1 MVRTGNI
8 QEDQMAYRYSA
19 RVAGIA
25 VVAAV
30 IPLALAACSSSS
42 SSSTPAAASS
52 AAGGAS
58 SSSPAAAAGKN
69 YNLELVVGTKS
80 DDFYVTMECGAQAEA
95 KALGVNLTVTG
106 PADFSA
112 SEQAPILNAVAASKP
127 DALIVAPT
135 DVKALNPELSRIAS
149 EGVKVVFVDTTT
161 SDPSIAVSH
170 ITSDN
175 TGGGKLAADSLAS
188 QIGGKGTVAVINVN
202 PGISTTDARIAG
214 FNAEMKAKYPNITVL
229 PVQYDNDSSSTAAS
243 QVEADIA
250 AHPNLSGV
258 FATNVLSAQGAAT
271 GVQHAGASGKVKVA
285 TFDAEPQQIT
295 ALKSN
300 TIQLAVAQSPYL
312 EGQDGVEQAVNAL
325 SGKTVTDNIGTPLV
339 AITQQ
344 NVNSASV
351 QKNIYVSSC

>member
-1 MVRTGNI
+1 
-8 QEDQMAYRYSA
+8 MAHRKSV

-25 VVAAV
+25 VAAV
-30 IPLALAACSSSS
+30 IPMALAACSSGSS
-42 SSSTPAAASS
+42 SSSSSSATSSSAPSTAASS
-52 AAGGAS
+52 AA
-58 SSSPAAAAGKN
+58 AAGKS
-69 YNLELVVGTKS
+69 YNVELVVGTKS
-80 DDFYVTMECGAQAEA
+80 DDFYVTMECGAMAEA
-95 KALGVNLTVTG
+95 KTLGVNLTVTG

-112 SEQAPILNAVAASKP
+112 PEQAPILNAVAASKP

-135 DVKALNPELSRIAS
+135 DTKALNPELTRIEN
-149 EGVKVVFVDTTT
+149 EGVKLVFVDTTT
-161 SDPSIAVSH
+161 TDPSVAVSH

-175 TGGGKLAADSLAS
+175 TGGGKLAADSLAA

-214 FNAEMKAKYPNITVL
+214 FTAEMKAKYPNITVL
-229 PVQYDNDSSSTAAS
+229 GTQYDNDSSATAAS
-243 QVEADIA
+243 QVEADIT

-271 GVQHAGASGKVKVA
+271 GIQHAGAAGKVKVA

-300 TIQLAVAQSPYL
+300 TIQLAIAQSPYL

-325 SGKTVTDNIGTPLV
+325 SGKPVSANIGTPLV

-351 QKNIYVSSC
+351 QKNIYVASC

>member
-1 MVRTGNI
+1 MVTAPSRASRTV
-8 QEDQMAYRYSA
+8 YSGA
-19 RVAGIA
+19 GPRSLLGRVANE
-25 VVAAV
+25 
-30 IPLALAACSSSS
+30 LR
-42 SSSTPAAASS
+42 
-52 AAGGAS
+52 AGPRRRTARH
-58 SSSPAAAAGKN
+58 
-69 YNLELVVGTKS
+69 YLQLVVGTKG

-95 KALGVNLTVTG
+95 KALGVSLTVTG

-135 DVKALNPELSRIAS
+135 DTKALNPELSRIAN

-161 SDPSIAVSH
+161 TDPSVAVSH

-175 TGGGKLAADSLAS
+175 TGGGKLAADSLATE
-188 QIGGKGTVAVINVN
+188 IGGKGTVAVINVN

-214 FNAEMKAKYPNITVL
+214 FNAEMKARYPDITVL
-229 PVQYDNDSSSTAAS
+229 ATQYDNDSSATAAS

-250 AHPNLSGV
+250 AHPDLAGV

-271 GVQHAGASGKVKVA
+271 GVQHAGKSGKVKVA
-285 TFDAEPQQIT
+285 TFDAEPQQVT

-300 TIQLAVAQSPYL
+300 TIQLAVAQSPYQ
-312 EGQDGVEQAVNAL
+312 EGQLGVEQAVNAL
-325 SGKTVTDNIGTPLV
+325 SGKAVTADIGTPLV
-339 AITQQ
+339 AITQK
-344 NVNSASV
+344 NVDSPSV

>member
-1 MVRTGNI
+1 MS
-8 QEDQMAYRYSA
+8 YRKSA
-19 RVAGIA
+19 RVVGIT
-25 VVAAV
+25 VAAV
-30 IPLALAACSSSS
+30 IPIALAACSSSS
-42 SSSTPAAASS
+42 SSSSATTGGSS
-52 AAGGAS
+52 TSSS
-58 SSSPAAAAGKN
+58 SSSPAAAGKN

-80 DDFYVTMECGAQAEA
+80 DDFYVTMECGAMAEA
-95 KALGVNLTVTG
+95 KALGVTLTVNG

-135 DVKALNPELSRIAS
+135 DTKALNPELSRISAA
-149 EGVKVVFVDTTT
+149 GTKLVFVDTTT
-161 SDPSIAVSH
+161 TDPSVAVSH

-175 TGGGKLAADSLAS
+175 TGGGKLAADSLAA
-188 QIGGKGTVAVINVN
+188 QIGGKGTVAIIDVN

-229 PVQYDNDSSSTAAS
+229 APQYDNDSSATAAS
-243 QVEADIA
+243 QVEADIT

-295 ALKSN
+295 ALKAN
-300 TIQLAVAQSPYL
+300 QIQLAIAQSPYL

-325 SGKTVTDNIGTPLV
+325 SGKPVSGNIGTPLV

-351 QKNIYVSSC
+351 QKNIYVASC

>member
-1 MVRTGNI
+1 
-8 QEDQMAYRYSA
+8 MAHRKSV

-25 VVAAV
+25 VAAV
-30 IPLALAACSSSS
+30 IPMALAACSSGS
-42 SSSTPAAASS
+42 SSSTTGGSSAPSTAASS
-52 AAGGAS
+52 AA
-58 SSSPAAAAGKN
+58 AAGKS
-69 YNLELVVGTKS
+69 YNVELVVGTKS
-80 DDFYVTMECGAQAEA
+80 DDFYVTMECGAMAEA

-112 SEQAPILNAVAASKP
+112 PEQAPILNAVAASKP

-135 DVKALNPELSRIAS
+135 DTKALNPELTRIEN

-161 SDPSIAVSH
+161 TDPSVAVSH

-175 TGGGKLAADSLAS
+175 TGGGKLAADSLAT
-188 QIGGKGTVAVINVN
+188 QIGAKGTVAVINVN

-214 FNAEMKAKYPNITVL
+214 FTAEMKAKYPNITVL
-229 PVQYDNDSSSTAAS
+229 GTQYDNDSSATAAS
-243 QVEADIA
+243 QVEADIT

-271 GVQHAGASGKVKVA
+271 GIQHAGAAGKVKVA

-300 TIQLAVAQSPYL
+300 TIQLAIAQSPYL
-312 EGQDGVEQAVNAL
+312 EGQDGVQQAVNAL
-325 SGKTVTDNIGTPLV
+325 SGKQVSANIGTPLV

-351 QKNIYVSSC
+351 QKNIYVASC

>member
-1 MVRTGNI
+1 
-8 QEDQMAYRYSA
+8 MAHRKSV

-25 VVAAV
+25 VAAV
-30 IPLALAACSSSS
+30 IPIALAACSSSS
-42 SSSTPAAASS
+42 SGSSASPAAST
-52 AAGGAS
+52 GAS
-58 SSSPAAAAGKN
+58 STSSSAAAAGKN
-69 YNLELVVGTKS
+69 YSVELVVGTKS
-80 DDFYVTMECGAQAEA
+80 DDFYVTMECGAMAEA
-95 KALGVNLTVTG
+95 KSLGVNLTVTG

-112 SEQAPILNAVAASKP
+112 PEQAPILNAVAASKP

-135 DVKALNPELSRIAS
+135 DTKALNPELSRIAN

-161 SDPSIAVSH
+161 TDPSVAVSH

-175 TGGGKLAADSLAS
+175 TGGGKLAADSLAA
-188 QIGGKGTVAVINVN
+188 QIGDKGTVAIINVN

-214 FNAEMKAKYPNITVL
+214 FDAEMKAKYPNITVL
-229 PVQYDNDSSSTAAS
+229 ATQYDNDSSATAAS

-271 GVQHAGASGKVKVA
+271 GIQHAGASGRVKVA

-300 TIQLAVAQSPYL
+300 TIQLAIAQSPYL

-325 SGKTVTDNIGTPLV
+325 SGKPVSANIGTPLV

-351 QKNIYVSSC
+351 QKNIYVASC

>member
-1 MVRTGNI
+1 MT
-8 QEDQMAYRYSA
+8 YRRSG
-19 RVAGIA
+19 RIAGIA
-25 VVAAV
+25 VAAV
-30 IPLALAACSSSS
+30 IPIALAACSSSS
-42 SSSTPAAASS
+42 SSSASS
-52 AAGGAS
+52 TAGGGS
-58 SSSPAAAAGKN
+58 SSSPAAAGKS

-80 DDFYVTMECGAQAEA
+80 DDFYVTMECGAMAEA
-95 KALGVNLTVTG
+95 KALGANLTVTG

-112 SEQAPILNAVAASKP
+112 PEQLPILNAVAASKP

-135 DVKALNPELSRIAS
+135 DVTALNPALSRISQA
-149 EGVKVVFVDTTT
+149 GVKIVFVDTTT
-161 SDPSIAVSH
+161 SDPSVAVSH

-175 TGGGKLAADSLAS
+175 TGGGKLAADALAT
-188 QIGGKGTVAVINVN
+188 QVGGKGTVAVINVK

-229 PVQYDNDSSSTAAS
+229 PVQYDNDSPATAAS

-285 TFDAEPQQIT
+285 TFDAEPQQIQ

-300 TIQLAVAQSPYL
+300 TIQLAIAQSPYQ

-325 SGKTVTDNIGTPLV
+325 SGKQVTANIGTPLV
-339 AITQQ
+339 AIDQK

-351 QKNIYVSSC
+351 QKNIYVASC

>member
-1 MVRTGNI
+1 MTHRHSLR
-8 QEDQMAYRYSA
+8 A
-19 RVAGIA
+19 AGIA
-25 VVAAV
+25 AAAA

-42 SSSTPAAASS
+42 SSSSSSAPANTGAAASS
-52 AAGGAS
+52 AAA
-58 SSSPAAAAGKN
+58 SSPAAAAGKN

-80 DDFYVTMECGAQAEA
+80 DDFYVTMECGAMAEA
-95 KALGVNLTVTG
+95 KTLGVNLTVTG

-112 SEQAPILNAVAASKP
+112 PEQAPILNAVAASKP

-135 DVKALNPELSRIAS
+135 DTKALNPELSRIAN

-161 SDPSIAVSH
+161 TDPSVAVSH

-175 TGGGKLAADSLAS
+175 TGGGKLAADSLATA
-188 QIGGKGTVAVINVN
+188 IGGKGTVAVINVN

-214 FNAEMKAKYPNITVL
+214 FNAEMKAKYPGITVL
-229 PVQYDNDSSSTAAS
+229 AVQYDNDSSATAAS
-243 QVEADIA
+243 QVEADIT

-271 GVQHAGASGKVKVA
+271 GIQHAGASGKVKVA

-295 ALKSN
+295 ALKAN
-300 TIQLAVAQSPYL
+300 TIQLAIAQSPYL
-312 EGQDGVEQAVNAL
+312 EGQTGVEQAVNAL
-325 SGKTVTDNIGTPLV
+325 SGKPVTANIGTPLV

-344 NVNSASV
+344 NVNSPSV

>member
-1 MVRTGNI
+1 
-8 QEDQMAYRYSA
+8 MAHRKSV

-25 VVAAV
+25 VAAV
-30 IPLALAACSSSS
+30 IPIALAACSSGSS
-42 SSSTPAAASS
+42 SSSTSPAAST
-52 AAGGAS
+52 GAS
-58 SSSPAAAAGKN
+58 STSSSAAAAGKN
-69 YNLELVVGTKS
+69 YNVELVVGTKS
-80 DDFYVTMECGAQAEA
+80 DDFYVTMECGAMAEA
-95 KALGVNLTVTG
+95 KSLGVNLTVTG

-112 SEQAPILNAVAASKP
+112 PEQAPILNAVAASKP

-135 DVKALNPELSRIAS
+135 DTKALNPELSRIAN

-161 SDPSIAVSH
+161 TDPSVAVSH

-175 TGGGKLAADSLAS
+175 TGGGKLAADSLAA

-214 FNAEMKAKYPNITVL
+214 FAAEMKAKYPGITVL
-229 PVQYDNDSSSTAAS
+229 ATQYDNDSSATAAS
-243 QVEADIA
+243 QVEADIT

-271 GVQHAGASGKVKVA
+271 GIQHAGASGRVKVA

-300 TIQLAVAQSPYL
+300 TIQLAIAQSPYL

-325 SGKTVTDNIGTPLV
+325 SGKPVSANIGTPLV

-351 QKNIYVSSC
+351 QKNIYVASC

>member
-1 MVRTGNI
+1 
-8 QEDQMAYRYSA
+8 MAYRYSV

-25 VVAAV
+25 VAAV

-42 SSSTPAAASS
+42 SSSSSTPSTSAATGSAAA
-52 AAGGAS
+52 
-58 SSSPAAAAGKN
+58 SSPAAAGKA
-69 YNLELVVGTKS
+69 YNVELVVGTKS

-135 DVKALNPELSRIAS
+135 DVKALNPELQRIAS

-161 SDPSIAVSH
+161 TNPSIAVSH

-229 PVQYDNDSSSTAAS
+229 GVQYDNDSSSTAAS

-295 ALKSN
+295 ALKAN

-312 EGQDGVEQAVNAL
+312 EGQYGVQQAVNAL
-325 SGKTVTDNIGTPLV
+325 SGKPVTANIGTPLV

-344 NVNSASV
+344 NVNSPSV
-351 QKNIYVSSC
+351 QKNIYVASC

>member
-1 MVRTGNI
+1 MN
-8 QEDQMAYRYSA
+8 QEDRMAHRHSV

-25 VVAAV
+25 VAAV
-30 IPLALAACSSSS
+30 IPIALAACSSGSS
-42 SSSTPAAASS
+42 SSST
-52 AAGGAS
+52 AS
-58 SSSPAAAAGKN
+58 SSSSSSAAAAGKN

-80 DDFYVTMECGAQAEA
+80 DDFYVTMECGAMAEA
-95 KALGVNLTVTG
+95 KALGVSLTVTG

-112 SEQAPILNAVAASKP
+112 SEQAPILNAVVASKP

-135 DVKALNPELSRIAS
+135 DTSALNPELSRIAA
-149 EGVKVVFVDTTT
+149 EGVKIVFVDTTT
-161 SDPSIAVSH
+161 TDPSIAVSH

-175 TGGGKLAADSLAS
+175 TGGGKLAADSLAT

-214 FNAEMKAKYPNITVL
+214 FDAEMKAKYPNITVL
-229 PVQYDNDSSSTAAS
+229 SVQYDNDSSATAAS

-271 GVQHAGASGKVKVA
+271 GVQHAGKSGSVKVA
-285 TFDAEPQQIT
+285 TFDAEPQQIA

-300 TIQLAVAQSPYL
+300 TIQLAIAQSPYL

-325 SGKTVTDNIGTPLV
+325 SGKPVTANIGTPLV
-339 AITQQ
+339 AITQS
-344 NVNSASV
+344 NVNSPSV

>member
-1 MVRTGNI
+1 
-8 QEDQMAYRYSA
+8 MAHRKSV

-25 VVAAV
+25 VAAV
-30 IPLALAACSSSS
+30 IPMALAACSSGS
-42 SSSTPAAASS
+42 SSSTTGGSSAPSTAASS
-52 AAGGAS
+52 AA
-58 SSSPAAAAGKN
+58 AAGKS
-69 YNLELVVGTKS
+69 YNVELVVGTKS
-80 DDFYVTMECGAQAEA
+80 DDFYVTMECGAMAEA

-112 SEQAPILNAVAASKP
+112 PEQAPILNAVAASKP

-135 DVKALNPELSRIAS
+135 DTKALNPELTRIAN

-161 SDPSIAVSH
+161 TDPSVAVSH

-175 TGGGKLAADSLAS
+175 TGGGKLAADSLAT
-188 QIGGKGTVAVINVN
+188 QIGAKGTVAVINVN

-214 FNAEMKAKYPNITVL
+214 FTAEMKAKYPNITVL
-229 PVQYDNDSSSTAAS
+229 GTQYDNDSSATAAS
-243 QVEADIA
+243 QVEADIT

-271 GVQHAGASGKVKVA
+271 GIQHAGAAGKVKVA

-300 TIQLAVAQSPYL
+300 TIQLAIAQSPYL
-312 EGQDGVEQAVNAL
+312 EGRDGVQQAVNAL
-325 SGKTVTDNIGTPLV
+325 SGKQVSANIGTPLV

-351 QKNIYVSSC
+351 QKNIYVASC

>member
-1 MVRTGNI
+1 
-8 QEDQMAYRYSA
+8 MAYRHSA

-25 VVAAV
+25 VAAV
-30 IPLALAACSSSS
+30 IPLAIAACSSSSS
-42 SSSTPAAASS
+42 SSSTPAAGSSGSAASS
-52 AAGGAS
+52 AAA
-58 SSSPAAAAGKN
+58 SSPAAAAGKN
-69 YNLELVVGTKS
+69 YNLQLVVGTKS
-80 DDFYVTMECGAQAEA
+80 DDFYITMECGAMAEA
-95 KALGVNLTVTG
+95 KALGVSLTVNG

-112 SEQAPILNAVAASKP
+112 SEQAPLLNAVAASKP

-135 DVKALNPELSRIAS
+135 DTKALNPELTRIS
-149 EGVKVVFVDTTT
+149 GEGVKLVFVDTTT
-161 SDPSIAVSH
+161 SNPSIAASH

-175 TGGGKLAADSLAS
+175 TGGGKIAADSLAS
-188 QIGGKGTVAVINVN
+188 QIGGKGTVAVIDVN

-214 FNAEMKAKYPNITVL
+214 FAAEMKAKYPNITVL
-229 PVQYDNDSSSTAAS
+229 ATQYDNDSSATAAS

-271 GVQHAGASGKVKVA
+271 GVQHAGATGKVKVA
-285 TFDAEPQQIT
+285 TFDAEPQQIS

-312 EGQDGVEQAVNAL
+312 EGQDGVEQAVDAL
-325 SGKTVTDNIGTPLV
+325 SGKPVSANIGTPLV
-339 AITQQ
+339 AITQA
-344 NVNSASV
+344 NVNSAAV